1 MPTERDTGVDELAE
15 LRRRAYGPHA
25 DIAADPVAQARLHEL
40 EAVEREARV
49 AAEFPGAAGATFA
62 AADPASG
69 VTERVPE
76 QVIAAPSPHPVAEP
90 AAVAEDSAA
99 GPAGAAG
106 AASGTESST
115 DVRGPRL
122 LRSVR
127 KRMPWLIAAVAGAV
141 AVVAVIALGVGEF
154 SRPHSELSMPARIL
168 PSTVARPDLS
178 ETMRQVWG
186 IPDAPVIYRG
196 TLGRLNLWTTTDGAQ
211 WDCILLS
218 TQGQIYR
225 AACAHRPLPPMV
237 DFVTENA
244 TFPPES
250 LDPVIPVG
258 SFLRFMWEGDMLNVY
273 VARLPVDAAQRAQ
286 PAR

>member
-1 MPTERDTGVDELAE
+1 
-15 LRRRAYGPHA
+15 
-25 DIAADPVAQARLHEL
+25 
-40 EAVEREARV
+40 
-49 AAEFPGAAGATFA
+49 
-62 AADPASG
+62 
-69 VTERVPE
+69 
-76 QVIAAPSPHPVAEP
+76 
-90 AAVAEDSAA
+90 
-99 GPAGAAG
+99 
-106 AASGTESST
+106 
-115 DVRGPRL
+115 
-122 LRSVR
+122 
-127 KRMPWLIAAVAGAV
+127 MPWLIAAVAGAV

-154 SRPHSELSMPARIL
+154 SRPHSELSLPARIL

-225 AACAHRPLPPMV
+225 AACSHRPLPPMV

-273 VARLPVDAAQRAQ
+273 VARLPVDEAQRAL